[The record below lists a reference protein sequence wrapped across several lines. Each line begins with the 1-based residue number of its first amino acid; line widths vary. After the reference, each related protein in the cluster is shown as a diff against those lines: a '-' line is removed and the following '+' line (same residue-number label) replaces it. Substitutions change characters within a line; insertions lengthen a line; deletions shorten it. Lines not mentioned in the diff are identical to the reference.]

1 MAATTAPSAV
11 LGQTGTDS
19 PTGYVYTGIGGSLDP
34 MYSLFGHHWN
44 NAALPMTAA
53 QQLVQGE
60 QAQRY
65 NQGQI
70 QEAYDSPQRQQ
81 QYQDYMNNLKGLYTD
96 QVNQQQ
102 QIAARNLKFSDARSG
117 HTGGSAAADAGAMLQ
132 NDYQSGLMTAADT
145 ARAGTDSLIAADNAP
160 KTTAIGAAVYA
171 ANVDHPGIASAGST
185 LQNINTAAN
194 TATAGTLGNMFSDLG
209 NVYQKNK
216 AVAGANFSPYATYGS
231 PSSSQW

>member
-19 PTGYVYTGIGGSLDP
+19 PTGYGYTGIGGSLDP
-34 MYSLFGHHWN
+34 MYSLFGHHWS

-102 QIAARNLKFSDARSG
+102 QN
-117 HTGGSAAADAGAMLQ
+117 SAPPHKIFPAPPPHH
-132 NDYQSGLMTAADT
+132 SRR
-145 ARAGTDSLIAADNAP
+145 ARAERGP
-160 KTTAIGAAVYA
+160 
-171 ANVDHPGIASAGST
+171 
-185 LQNINTAAN
+185 
-194 TATAGTLGNMFSDLG
+194 
-209 NVYQKNK
+209 
-216 AVAGANFSPYATYGS
+216 
-231 PSSSQW
+231 